1 LITHKSSEF
10 RFNKFLSDEKMNT
23 ENQSIDQNSASPKT
37 MPFHKYKPFKPVA
50 LTDRTWPDNVIT
62 SAPRWCSVDLRD
74 GNQALVEPMT
84 PNEKQ
89 RMYDLLLELGFKEIE
104 VGFPAASQTDFDFV
118 RRIIEEDM
126 IPDDVTIQVLCQARK
141 QLIDRT
147 CEAVTGAK
155 NVIFHLYNS
164 TSTLQRKVVFNMSR
178 EEVVKLAVDAT
189 TMVKAGVS
197 RLIEDGT
204 NVTLEYSPESYTA
217 TEMDFAVEICEA
229 VMNEWQPTVENK
241 IILNLPSTVEMA
253 TPNIYADQLEW
264 FIRHLP
270 QRDKAIISLHTHN
283 DRGTGVAASEL
294 GLMAGADRIE
304 GTLFGNGE
312 RTGNC
317 DVITMAMNMFS
328 QGVDPELYLGD
339 MSKIVAVSEECTKIA
354 IHVRQPYAGDLVFT
368 AFSGSHQDAIRKGMA
383 FVESG
388 SDGSWEVP
396 YLPID
401 PADVGGSYR
410 ETVRVNSQ
418 SGKGGVAFILE
429 NYFGVSLPK
438 SVLLEFSPVVQKLSE
453 ADGGEL
459 KPDRIWD
466 AFVKEYIDVEGP
478 YQLLDYSVNSL
489 DGDRESCD
497 AKIQVA
503 ENQVDTHGEGS
514 GPIDAFIEGLVK
526 TLNEPISVV
535 EYQEYALNE
544 GSEAQAICIL
554 AISDEKQNKYY
565 GVGISQNTTTAAF
578 KSIISAI
585 NRKWR

>member
-1 LITHKSSEF
+1 MKKGLSEK
-10 RFNKFLSDEKMNT
+10 RLSENKMNA
-23 ENQSIDQNSASPKT
+23 EDQTINKASASTKK
-37 MPFHKYKPFKPVA
+37 MPFHKYSPFKPVA
-50 LTDRTWPDNVIT
+50 LTDRTWPDQVIT
-62 SAPRWCSVDLRD
+62 KAPRWCSVDLRD

-89 RMYDLLLELGFKEIE
+89 KMYDLLVELGFKEIE

-126 IPDDVTIQVLCQARK
+126 IPDDVTIQVLCQAREA
-141 QLIDRT
+141 LITRT
-147 CEAVTGAK
+147 CEAVSGAK

-164 TSTLQRKVVFNMSR
+164 TSTLQRRVVFNMSR
-178 EEVVKLAVDAT
+178 EEVIKLAVDAT
-189 TMVKAGVS
+189 KIVKQTVAP
-197 RLIEDGT
+197 LIDAGT
-204 NVTLEYSPESYTA
+204 NVILEYSPESYTA
-217 TEMDFAVEICEA
+217 TEMDFAVEICSA
-229 VMNEWQPTVENK
+229 VMDVWQPAVDKK

-270 QRDKAIISLHTHN
+270 DRDCAAISLHTHN
-283 DRGTGVAASEL
+283 DRGTGIAASEL

-317 DVITMAMNMFS
+317 DLITMAMNMFS
-328 QGVDPELYLGD
+328 QGIDPELYLGD
-339 MSKIVAVSEECTKIA
+339 MAKIVAVSEECTKIS

-388 SDGSWEVP
+388 GEGAWEVP

-429 NYFGVSLPK
+429 NYFGVSLPR
-438 SVLLEFSPVVQKLSE
+438 SVLLEFSPIVQRLSE
-453 ADGGEL
+453 ADGGEI
-459 KPDRIWD
+459 KPDVIWD
-466 AFVKEYIDVEGP
+466 AFVKEYIEVVGP
-478 YQLLDYSVNSL
+478 YQLLDYQVNSI
-489 DGDRESCD
+489 GDERESCQ
-497 AKIQVA
+497 ANIKVA
-503 ENQVDTHGEGS
+503 ENELQVYGEGS

-526 TLNEPISVV
+526 TLNEPLTVV

-544 GSEAQAICIL
+544 GSEAQAISIL
-554 AISDEKQNKYY
+554 AITDDKENKYY

-578 KSIISAI
+578 KSIIAAI